1 MESRWS
7 LRPLVCYLSQMKTF
21 CWRICYHIS
30 SRVTAMDTV
39 NLTEKSQ
46 TKIRKKSEDDR

>member
-7 LRPLVCYLSQMKTF
+7 MRPLVCYLSQMKTF

-30 SRVTAMDTV
+30 SRVTAMDAV
-39 NLTEKSQ
+39 SLTEKSQ
-46 TKIRKKSEDDR
+46 TKIIRKKKRR